1 MARELMRRRRARGVT
16 LIEIMISLG
25 LVLTGLLVLFKV
37 LSTAVSGSSFSSRAA
52 QAHMRAASILEAIRQ
67 APYAALVCLASTP
80 AASWAPTCE
89 TTCLTN
95 QVGGNGPTKTSSCI
109 FSITSFAN
117 LNGPATGYAYGAA
130 VNNEL
135 YDRTGTQYFIN
146 NLAALPTA
154 PTAFAVYG
162 DTYVRQV
169 GDGLRTFEIAVSVGW
184 QDDTTTGTLTPQ
196 KHNVTLVTGLF
207 Q

>member
-1 MARELMRRRRARGVT
+1 MARKLMRRRRTRGVT

-25 LVLTGLLVLFKV
+25 LVLTGLMVLFRV
-37 LSTAVSGSSFSSRAA
+37 LSTAVSGSTFSSRAA

-67 APYAALVCLASTP
+67 SPSAALVCLASTP
-80 AASWAPTCE
+80 AAGWSACE
-89 TTCLTN
+89 TTCLNN
-95 QVGGNGPTKTSSCI
+95 QVGGSAPTKLSSCI
-109 FSITSFAN
+109 FTMASFAD
-117 LNGPATGYAYGAA
+117 LPGPITGYSSGTP

-146 NLAALPTA
+146 NLWPLPTA
-154 PTAFAVYG
+154 PTAAAVYG

-184 QDDTTTGTLTPQ
+184 KDDTTTSTALPQ
-196 KHNVTLVTGLF
+196 THNVTLVTGLF

>member
-1 MARELMRRRRARGVT
+1 MARKLMRGRRARGVT

-67 APYAALVCLASTP
+67 APNAALVCLASTP
-80 AASWAPTCE
+80 AAGWSACE
-89 TTCLTN
+89 TTCLNN
-95 QVGGNGPTKTSSCI
+95 QIGGSGPTKLSSCI
-109 FSITSFAN
+109 FTMASFAN
-117 LNGPATGYAYGAA
+117 LSGPATGYASGAA
-130 VNNEL
+130 VYNET
-135 YDRTGTQYFIN
+135 YDRNGTSYVIN
-146 NLAALPTA
+146 NLWALPTA
-154 PTAFAVYG
+154 PTAPAGYG

-169 GDGLRTFEIAVSVGW
+169 GDGLRTYEIAVSVGW
-184 QDDTTTGTLTPQ
+184 KDDTTASTALPQ
-196 KHNVTLVTGLF
+196 THNVTLVTGLF